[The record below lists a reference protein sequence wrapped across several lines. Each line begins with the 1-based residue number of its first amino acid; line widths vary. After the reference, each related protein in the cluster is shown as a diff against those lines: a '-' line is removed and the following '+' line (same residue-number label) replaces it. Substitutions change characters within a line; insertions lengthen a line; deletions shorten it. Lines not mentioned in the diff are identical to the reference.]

1 MRILVIDDDLAICSM
16 LKKVMEK
23 NDWHCTIAYDGL
35 AGIDYLEKESFDLVF
50 LDLNLPYKS
59 GDSVLVKLR
68 TFSDVPVIIISA
80 KELVTTKIDLL
91 KIGADDYVTKPF
103 DIDELTARA
112 EAVLRRNAPIKKEA
126 LTELRHGQLRLNR
139 EERRAFLE
147 QQELQLT
154 STEFQLL
161 ELLLMHPNKV
171 FSKQNIFESVWK
183 DAYRDDGHTINV
195 HISSLRTKLTA
206 IDSTREY
213 IETVWGVGYR
223 LVKLES

>member
-1 MRILVIDDDLAICSM
+1 
-16 LKKVMEK
+16 
-23 NDWHCTIAYDGL
+23 
-35 AGIDYLEKESFDLVF
+35 
-50 LDLNLPYKS
+50 
-59 GDSVLVKLR
+59 
-68 TFSDVPVIIISA
+68 
-80 KELVTTKIDLL
+80 
-91 KIGADDYVTKPF
+91 
-103 DIDELTARA
+103 LTARA

-126 LTELRHGQLRLNR
+126 VTELRHGQLRLNR

-154 STEFQLL
+154 GTEFQLL
-161 ELLLMHPNKV
+161 ELLMMHPNKV